1 MNQRLQQQLRFIV
14 EADKLKQVIRHNLL
28 HDESRRENVAEHTWH
43 STLSALL
50 LSEYSAVSIDL
61 FQVLKLIT
69 IHDLVE
75 IYAGDT
81 FFFDEAGYTDKY
93 ERELKSLD
101 TLCELLPTDQGE
113 QLRAW
118 WHEFEVAETPEGLFA
133 NAIDK
138 LMPVLLNSSNS
149 GQSWRK
155 NGITASQVQEKLSI
169 INKAAPQLGQLLTE
183 LIEKA
188 IAEGSLINR

>member
-1 MNQRLQQQLRFIV
+1 MNQRLQQQLQFII

-43 STLSALL
+43 STLSVLL

-81 FFFDEAGYTDKY
+81 FFSTK
-93 ERELKSLD
+93 RVI
-101 TLCELLPTDQGE
+101 PTSM
-113 QLRAW
+113 
-118 WHEFEVAETPEGLFA
+118 
-133 NAIDK
+133 NA
-138 LMPVLLNSSNS
+138 S
-149 GQSWRK
+149 
-155 NGITASQVQEKLSI
+155 
-169 INKAAPQLGQLLTE
+169 
-183 LIEKA
+183 
-188 IAEGSLINR
+188 